1 MNDPHKYA
9 SEEQL
14 MYAKVL
20 SIGVKV
26 GFVLLVVTFGLYMG
40 GVLKPLVPVHQ
51 LPKYWHLPVD
61 QYVKATGTPTG
72 WAWVKMIAKGD
83 MLNLV
88 GIVVLA
94 GISIVSTLAVL
105 PMFARRGEKAL
116 LIISVLLII
125 VLVVSASS
133 ILQ

>member
-14 MYAKVL
+14 IYAKVL
-20 SIGVKV
+20 SIGVRI

-51 LPKYWHLPVD
+51 LPQYWHLPVD

-72 WAWVKMIAKGD
+72 WDWVKMIAKGD

-105 PMFARRGEKAL
+105 PIFARRGEKAL

-133 ILQ
+133 ILH

>member
-1 MNDPHKYA
+1 MDDSHKYT

-14 MYAKVL
+14 IYAKVL

-26 GFVLLVVTFGLYMG
+26 GFVLLVVSFGLYMF
-40 GVLKPLVPVHQ
+40 GVLKPLIPIHQ
-51 LPKYWHLPVD
+51 MPKDWHLPVRE
-61 QYVKATGTPTG
+61 YVKVTGTPTG
-72 WAWVKMIAKGD
+72 WEWVKMIAKGD

-105 PMFARRGEKAL
+105 PIFARRGEKAL
-116 LIISVLLII
+116 LIISVLLIV
-125 VLVVSASS
+125 VLLVSASS